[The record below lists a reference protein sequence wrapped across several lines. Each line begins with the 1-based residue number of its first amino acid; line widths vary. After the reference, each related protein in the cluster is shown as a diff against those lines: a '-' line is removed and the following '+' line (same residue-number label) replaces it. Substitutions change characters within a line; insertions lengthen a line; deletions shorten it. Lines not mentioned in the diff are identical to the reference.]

1 MRNVLLLAMFLI
13 FAQSAAAAKMSLLIV
28 KTDTQCELSI
38 NGKAQGV
45 LKVESAKSLLQA
57 QGKQIIICTSNGK
70 RVERTEILKAG
81 ASMTVQL
88 ELRVEERFEQV
99 AEGIN
104 DNAQKIIW
112 TKSDN
117 GSNIGWEGAKKYCA
131 DLGQG
136 WKLASGENLLSLY
149 DASGK
154 SELTLDFNGTPYVL
168 KPATTLIKFTGGG
181 YWSDEVNEYGVW
193 GVNLATGTR
202 YTFTFDAVNF
212 TRALCVR
219 PN

>member
-1 MRNVLLLAMFLI
+1 MRNVVLFAVFLI
-13 FAQSAAAAKMSLLIV
+13 FAHSAAAAKMSLLIV

-45 LKVESAKSLLQA
+45 LKVASAKSVLQA
-57 QGKQIIICTSNGK
+57 QGKQIIICTGNGR
-70 RVERTEILKAG
+70 RVERTEILKDG

-88 ELRVEERFEQV
+88 VLRGEQRFENV
-99 AEGIN
+99 ADGIK
-104 DNAQKIIW
+104 DNAQKIVW
-112 TKSDN
+112 AQSDN
-117 GSNIGWEGAKKYCA
+117 GENIGWEGAKKYCA
-131 DLGQG
+131 DLGKA

-154 SELTLDFNGTPYVL
+154 FELALDFNGTPYVL
-168 KPATTLIKFTGGG
+168 MPATRLIKFTGGG

-202 YTFTFDAVNF
+202 YTFTFDAINF

-219 PN
+219 LN

>member
-1 MRNVLLLAMFLI
+1 MRNIVLFGVFLI
-13 FAQSAAAAKMSLLIV
+13 FAQSVAAAKMSLLIV
-28 KTDTQCELSI
+28 KTDTQCALSI
-38 NGKAQGV
+38 NGKAQGI
-45 LKVESAKSLLQA
+45 LKVGSAKSLLRA
-57 QGKQIIICTSNGK
+57 QGKQVIICASNGK
-70 RVERTEILKAG
+70 RVEQTEILKEG

-88 ELRVEERFEQV
+88 ELRADERFERV
-99 AEGIN
+99 ADGIK
-104 DNAQKIIW
+104 DNAQKIVW
-112 TKSDN
+112 AQSDN
-117 GSNIGWEGAKKYCA
+117 GENIGWEGAKKYCA
-131 DLGQG
+131 DLGKG

-154 SELTLDFNGTPYVL
+154 FEHTLDFNGTPYAL

-181 YWSDEVNEYGVW
+181 FWSDEVNEYGVW

-219 PN
+219 PT